1 MQGGPGIPAFH
12 WYGEEGGY
20 NILVIELLGRDLDS
34 IRKSYKKLGV
44 TTLTSL
50 ATKMLLILEHFHNNY
65 YIHRDIKPSNFVLN
79 PAGTSVYIIDF
90 GLSKRYRNKHNFTH
104 ISYRDHK
111 DIVGTVR
118 YSSLNTHR
126 GIEQSRRDDME
137 CMGYTLVYLGKG
149 GLPWQ
154 QPKGKTRLQKY
165 MEVQRMKEVAKVE
178 ELCEG
183 LGKEFAEYIKY
194 CRALKFEQ
202 RPDYSY
208 LQRLFKSCFYRQ
220 SDCSDFKYDWVR
232 LGLNLSTAAT
242 EEEQKD
248 ETNQALALGTHQV
261 SEYSLSI
268 SQNSVDLYHNETNEA
283 HIMKQLTNRKWENR
297 QRSVGHRYTKPRDFN
312 STRKESSRA
321 KQRESSLGYVSKL
334 FNIRQKRM
342 MDCEDEKMPCGWEE
356 GVVCNYDREETLVD
370 YNESLN
376 SKDKIVLEHFIKQQ
390 KELVRSLNQSSTT
403 KSEASHIDSSM
414 NLREDTKDLK
424 VPDLTRAKH
433 AAQLQME
440 INSDYVGFK
449 RAKKPSAE
457 PQCNF
462 PLDKAFDNPPG
473 TLQCKGVECDV
484 PDEKPVN
491 FRITMPSSAA
501 RVSLRNYR
509 PKKPRTRKERLMH
522 MHGAKTDSIFKDVRL
537 ELLQGPKCK
546 ADEGIECERV
556 VYL

>member
-1 MQGGPGIPAFH
+1 MQGGPGIPAFYWH
-12 WYGEEGGY
+12 GQEGGY

-34 IRKSYKKLGV
+34 IRQSCKKLGV

-50 ATKMLLILEHFHNNY
+50 ATKMLLTLEHFHNNY

-79 PAGTSVYIIDF
+79 TTGTSVYIIDF

-137 CMGYTLVYLGKG
+137 CLGYTLVYLGRG

-165 MEVQRMKEVAKVE
+165 AEVQRMKEVVGIE

-183 LGKEFAEYIKY
+183 LGKEFIEYVKY

-220 SDCSDFKYDWVR
+220 PDYSDFKYDWTR
-232 LGLNLSTAAT
+232 LGMLLRAGTT
-242 EEEQKD
+242 EEEQRD
-248 ETNQALALGTHQV
+248 ATNQAVALGTHQL
-261 SEYSLSI
+261 SDCSLSI
-268 SQNSVDLYHNETNEA
+268 SQNSVDLCHNLTREA
-283 HIMKQLTNRKWENR
+283 CTMKQLTNRKRENR
-297 QRSVGHRYTKPRDFN
+297 QRSVGHQYTKARDFN
-312 STRKESSRA
+312 NMRKDLSRA
-321 KQRESSLGYVSKL
+321 RQRESSLGYVSKL
-334 FNIRQKRM
+334 FNIRQKRL
-342 MDCEDEKMPCGWEE
+342 MDCEEQKAPCAWEE

-390 KELVRSLNQSSTT
+390 KELLKSLNQSSTT
-403 KSEASHIDSSM
+403 KSETSHVDSSM

-424 VPDLTRAKH
+424 IPDLARAKH
-433 AAQLQME
+433 TGQLQTE

-449 RAKKPSAE
+449 RTKKPVAE
-457 PQCNF
+457 PQCNSSF
-462 PLDKAFDNPPG
+462 SKTPEIPPG
-473 TLQCKGVECDV
+473 TLQHKAVESDV

-491 FRITMPSSAA
+491 FHITMPSSTA
-501 RVSLRNYR
+501 RVSLRNCR
-509 PKKPRTRKERLMH
+509 PKKAQTRKERLMH
-522 MHGAKTDSIFKDVRL
+522 MYGAKTDSIFKDVRL
-537 ELLQGPKCK
+537 DLVQGTKCK
-546 ADEGIECERV
+546 ADEGIE
-556 VYL
+556 